1 MSTVDKALVERL
13 ANLSRLQF
21 SETEVSTLQGQL
33 SNILNFISQLQEVN
47 TDGVE
52 PMASVIE
59 GMSTRERDD
68 VVSEQ
73 DRRDAYLNVA
83 PQSEMGFYVVP
94 RVVE

>member
-21 SETEVSTLQGQL
+21 TEDEVSTLQGQL

-59 GMSTRERDD
+59 GMSTRERED

-73 DRRDAYLNVA
+73 DRRDDYLNVA
-83 PQSEMGFYVVP
+83 PHSEMGFYVVP

>member
-21 SETEVSTLQGQL
+21 SEDEVSTLQGQL

-59 GMSTRERDD
+59 GMSTRERED
-68 VVSEQ
+68 VVSEE
-73 DRRDAYLNVA
+73 DRRDAYMNVA
-83 PQSEMGFYVVP
+83 PHSEMGFYVVP

>member
-21 SETEVSTLQGQL
+21 SDDEVSTLQGQL

-59 GMSTRERDD
+59 GMSTRERED

-83 PQSEMGFYVVP
+83 PHSEMGFYVVP